1 MKKKYENLI
10 LITTLFDPCW
20 DCSLADRWPDY
31 WHADLSSPFWPLTTY
46 HRPVVNIDLYW
57 ATCMWPDYCIYL
69 LLNRPVR
76 TKVDRMATFKRIW
89 PELARVHVYI
99 YIYLNLLK
107 VHVWNTK
114 ISFLAN
120 YRGGGWWSRIT
131 NCAFGS
137 IYGISIKWKLISR

>member
-31 WHADLSSPFWPLTTY
+31 WHADLSSPFWPLTIY

-76 TKVDRMATFKRIW
+76 TIVDRMATFKGIW
-89 PELARVHVYI
+89 PELARVHVTL
-99 YIYLNLLK
+99 YLYLTLFTESTCMKYENF
-107 VHVWNTK
+107 
-114 ISFLAN
+114 FLGKLSV
-120 YRGGGWWSRIT
+120 GGWSRIT

-137 IYGISIKWKLISR
+137 IYRISIKWKLISR